1 MFSTMIVTSVEQEK
15 LEKTRCNRNKIITDD
30 GSAKFGS
37 VYNVT
42 VPEAMTEK
50 EMLLCVYR
58 SSGVIMKSEKG
69 KRNKQKICMPGDE
82 VYVIGGSHDNDNDNN
97 GSNNGGQ
104 STEVLLYKEG
114 CTVYKRKWS
123 KIKDVLMPARV
134 TRVSLKVTACGVFK
148 DRTKCFQ
155 IELSEKK
162 DSSVWISEAWL
173 EKQGCSVPDSFKEFC
188 STEYI
193 PCHGFGCYPPQFF

>member
-1 MFSTMIVTSVEQEK
+1 MLSTAIAFTFMEQEK
-15 LEKTRCNRNKIITDD
+15 LEKTRCNRNKIIAGD
-30 GSAKFGS
+30 GTAKFGS

-42 VPEAMTEK
+42 VPDVLMEK
-50 EMLLCVYR
+50 EILLCVYK
-58 SSGVIMKSEKG
+58 SNGTIMKSEREK
-69 KRNKQKICMPGDE
+69 KQAEDIPGDE
-82 VYVIGGSHDNDNDNN
+82 VHVIGGDHVNN
-97 GSNNGGQ
+97 RSLN
-104 STEVLLYKEG
+104 TEVLLYKEG

-123 KIKDVLMPARV
+123 KVKDVLVPERIARIAHN
-134 TRVSLKVTACGVFK
+134 VTACSVFK

-155 IELSEKK
+155 IELGEKK

-173 EKQGCSVPDSFKEFC
+173 AKQGCSVPDSFKEFC